1 MESSCDVNFK
11 ICWHEPEWTQHCTEA
26 FALLILFADEGED
39 EDVASLVVVVPGGGA
54 MLEMITLR

>member
-1 MESSCDVNFK
+1 MNFK

-26 FALLILFADEGED
+26 FALLILFADDGED